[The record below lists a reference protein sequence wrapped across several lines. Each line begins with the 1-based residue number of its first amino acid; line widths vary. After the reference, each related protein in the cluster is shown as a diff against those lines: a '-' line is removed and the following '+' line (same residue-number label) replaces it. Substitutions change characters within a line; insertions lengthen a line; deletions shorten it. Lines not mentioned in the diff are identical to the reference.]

1 MRTVRLRSELSESPT
16 WRAASEA
23 MGNAFAPVAAAGKAT
38 AEYVGACVGARCWGR
53 GVRCCTAPSD
63 ATALV
68 VDTCAGDTCAR
79 AGSAI
84 ESGVTPVANSVM
96 DITIVRVA

>member
-1 MRTVRLRSELSESPT
+1 LLTR
-16 WRAASEA
+16 
-23 MGNAFAPVAAAGKAT
+23 
-38 AEYVGACVGARCWGR
+38 
-53 GVRCCTAPSD
+53 
-63 ATALV
+63 
-68 VDTCAGDTCAR
+68 AGDTCAR